1 MIHMGSYQNRF
12 RQRED
17 QAGQEDQLQY
27 KNKMSRVTGLETDAA
42 LKTKTT
48 GIENKIPN
56 FTNLTATAS
65 VNGKATDVES
75 NIPDITNLS
84 TKFVLNTKATE
95 IEK

>member
-56 FTNLTATAS
+56 FTNLAT
-65 VNGKATDVES
+65 KAA
-75 NIPDITNLS
+75 
-84 TKFVLNTKATE
+84 LNTRSA
-95 IEK
+95 